1 MPRIIPH
8 LWYGNTIIGVFHIPK
23 NSVNFV
29 NELMD
34 MKTVLKNLNII

>member
-1 MPRIIPH
+1 MLRIIPH
-8 LWYGNTIIGVFHIPK
+8 LWYVNTISGVFHIPK